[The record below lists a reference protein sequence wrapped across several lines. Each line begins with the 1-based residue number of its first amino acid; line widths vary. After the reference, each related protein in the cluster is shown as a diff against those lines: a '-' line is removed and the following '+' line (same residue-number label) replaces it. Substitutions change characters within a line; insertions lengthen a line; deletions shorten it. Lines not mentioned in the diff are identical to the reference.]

1 MCIYSVSSK
10 NITSVILGI
19 LSCLMFIMGI
29 AVLLCGIW
37 AFDIKNTFMTLES
50 NDDLKSLKTILFLY
64 VDIEMLKFTGGLYI
78 VAPIV
83 LTTLGVLIM
92 ILSILGC
99 ASAIFKKQFLA
110 VPFGCLLFGFPIA
123 FFICG
128 GFSIWLGSSEIP
140 SLNIK
145 KTTPY
150 CEKTYDFEQS
160 FSQLM
165 CSDKC
170 MCNGG
175 SWYISESKL
184 NSFERSFTNDNEQ
197 L

>member
-50 NDDLKSLKTILFLY
+50 NDDLKSLKTILYLY
-64 VDIEMLKFTGGLYI
+64 MDTGMLVMTGGFYI
-78 VAPIV
+78 LAPTF
-83 LTTLGVLIM
+83 LTILGVLIM

-110 VPFGCLLFGFPIA
+110 VPFGCLLFSFPIA
-123 FFICG
+123 FFIYG
-128 GFSIWLGSSEIP
+128 GFTIWLGSSVIP
-140 SLNIK
+140 S
-145 KTTPY
+145 
-150 CEKTYDFEQS
+150 
-160 FSQLM
+160 
-165 CSDKC
+165 
-170 MCNGG
+170 
-175 SWYISESKL
+175 
-184 NSFERSFTNDNEQ
+184 
-197 L
+197 